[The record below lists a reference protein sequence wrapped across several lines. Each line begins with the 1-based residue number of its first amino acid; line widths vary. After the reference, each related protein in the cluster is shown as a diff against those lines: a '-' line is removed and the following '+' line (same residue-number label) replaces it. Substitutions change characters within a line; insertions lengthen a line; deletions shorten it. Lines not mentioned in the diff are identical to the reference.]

1 MSVVPHELHFLG
13 QFGASEDDESVEVE
27 HKDEAQQRADLGAQ
41 AWRSS
46 QCLAMTLALWP
57 IFCIDSNGDQVV
69 EHHELPLPHLQ
80 MLQLLSVSRQRD
92 LQGGGVE

>member
-27 HKDEAQQRADLGAQ
+27 HKDEAQQSADLSLGAQ

-46 QCLAMTLALWP
+46 RCLAMTLALWP
-57 IFCIDSNGDQVV
+57 IFCIDSNGD
-69 EHHELPLPHLQ
+69 
-80 MLQLLSVSRQRD
+80 
-92 LQGGGVE
+92 